1 MLIDTHAHIF
11 YENFKDDLD
20 EVIQRAKDNGV
31 EKIIV
36 PATDLK
42 TCTEVI
48 SLAEKYEIIYG
59 TAGVHPHETKD
70 WDKANIN
77 QLEKFAQHE
86 KIIGIGE
93 IGLDYYYDFSP
104 KEKQKEAFTDQL
116 NLAVKLGLPAVIH
129 NRDSDDDMLEV
140 IDSYKGSGLKAQFH
154 CFNASSDHAAKYIEM
169 GHYISFTGNIT
180 FKKADS
186 LRNVLM
192 QIPLDR
198 IMVETDSPFITPV
211 PFRGKRNEPAY
222 VKYVAEKTAEIHG
235 ITFEEAA
242 RISSE
247 NACRFFNL
255 KCS

>member
-1 MLIDTHAHIF
+1 
-11 YENFKDDLD
+11 
-20 EVIQRAKDNGV
+20 
-31 EKIIV
+31 
-36 PATDLK
+36 
-42 TCTEVI
+42 
-48 SLAEKYEIIYG
+48 
-59 TAGVHPHETKD
+59 
-70 WDKANIN
+70 
-77 QLEKFAQHE
+77 
-86 KIIGIGE
+86 
-93 IGLDYYYDFSP
+93 
-104 KEKQKEAFTDQL
+104 
-116 NLAVKLGLPAVIH
+116 
-129 NRDSDDDMLEV
+129 MLEV